1 MKITKLR
8 NKDGSAIES
17 NQVLLAICK
26 LEHAFAKAGFI
37 TNVTQASSSSIR
49 IGLHMKSFV
58 IDIAKLGYNA
68 RINTITLISCKTGYK
83 RTNVPTWTQWEEFNH
98 IVNNV
103 LDALK
108 LRANIK
114 SGDYVVR
121 SFESGRVNHWDMPE
135 PFHNG
140 YRLEIPSVLEI
151 VPMKYADDAVQ
162 WVGIYAPF
170 IGAVPETTPKGLP
183 RKAKLKL
190 VKAA

>member
-1 MKITKLR
+1 VKITKLR

-37 TNVTQASSSSIR
+37 TDVTQASSSSIR

-58 IDIAKLGYNA
+58 IDTEKLGSNA
-68 RINTITLISCKTGYK
+68 RVNHFTIKSKKGYHKT
-83 RTNVPTWTQWEEFNH
+83 NIPTWTQREEFNH

-114 SGDYVVR
+114 SGDYVIR

-140 YRLEIPSVLEI
+140 YRPEIPSVLEI

-162 WVGIYAPF
+162 WVGINAPF

-183 RKAKLKL
+183 RKAKLKI